1 MEAYRTKSGIGIPLD
16 SANVD
21 TDQIIPA
28 RFLLKPRSEDFGPL
42 LFCDL
47 RFGQHADPHFVFNDP
62 RYAGACFIVG
72 NINFGCG
79 SSREQAPYAL
89 WDYGIRAVIAP
100 SFGDIFR
107 LNCVKNGI
115 VPAIVSPDEA
125 AALRAVLREQP
136 GSSLTVDLEAQTIVD
151 RAGRSTR
158 FEIDAQQRDQLLR
171 GEDDISR
178 TLRHAGRLDSFE
190 RRHSAE
196 SPWAVPR
203 QPQ

>member
-1 MEAYRTKSGIGIPLD
+1 MDAYRTKTGVAIPLEP
-16 SANVD
+16 ANVD

-28 RFLLKPRSEDFGPL
+28 RFLLRPRSVDFGPL

-47 RFGQHADPHFVFNDP
+47 RFGPKADPGFVFNDP
-62 RYAGACFIVG
+62 HYAGACFVVG

-89 WDYGIRAVIAP
+89 WDYGIRAVVAP

-115 VPAIVSPDEA
+115 VPAIVTVEEA
-125 AALRAVLREQP
+125 AALRAALRERP
-136 GSSLTVDLEAQTIVD
+136 GSSLTVDLETQTILD
-151 RAGRSTR
+151 PAKRETR
-158 FEIDAQQRDQLLR
+158 FKIDAQQREQLLR

-178 TLRHAGRLDSFE
+178 TLAHAGRLKSFE
-190 RRHSAE
+190 GRHSAE
-196 SPWAVPR
+196 NPWAAPAR
-203 QPQ
+203 SQ